1 VITEYPPICIVS
13 PSEFDPGTAQTP
25 GSMRLAAIAPQLFV
39 RSALWGGLFKVEP
52 GASTGIH
59 HHGEQQTIAYVLSGI
74 CDVRWGAKGEY
85 TARAYAGDFI
95 HVPAFLP
102 HMEINPSETEPFEW
116 VVVRSTST
124 PIVVN
129 LPDWPGNQEKTNG

>member
-1 VITEYPPICIVS
+1 
-13 PSEFDPGTAQTP
+13 
-25 GSMRLAAIAPQLFV
+25 M
-39 RSALWGGLFKVEP
+39 SA
-52 GASTGIH
+52 
-59 HHGEQQTIAYVLSGI
+59 
-74 CDVRWGAKGEY
+74 GAKGEHA
-85 TARAYAGDFI
+85 ARAYAGDFV

-102 HMEINPSETEPFEW
+102 HMVINPSETEPFEW